1 MKVLAV
7 ETATSWQ
14 SVALLDGDRVLARED
29 RAATG
34 AHGAFLLPAIGRLL
48 ADAGL
53 TLKQLDGLVGS
64 IGPGSFTGVRVGT
77 ATLLGLRAATDLPLV
92 LVPTL
97 EAMAWLCGGTSEP
110 ICPVLP
116 SRKDEIYWAVFR
128 WGIDGRIE
136 RLVPEHVGSPQA
148 LAQTLT
154 GAAILFGEG
163 WVAMEPAIRA
173 ALGPDVTILSAPGD
187 VVRPSAVAVGQA
199 GIERLRRGEIAGEQ
213 VAPLYV
219 QRTEAEIRYEQS
231 GGVSPVA
238 RRQARVASKTAA
250 RAARQPRATGK
261 EPR

>member
-14 SVALLDGDRVLARED
+14 SVALLDDDSVLARED
-29 RAATG
+29 QEATG
-34 AHGAFLLPAIGRLL
+34 AHGTLLLPTITRLL
-48 ADAGL
+48 AKSGL
-53 TLKQLDGLVGS
+53 TLKQLDGLVCS
-64 IGPGSFTGVRVGT
+64 IGPGSFTGLRVGT
-77 ATLLGLRAATDLPLV
+77 ATLLGLRAASDLPLV

-97 EAMAWLCGGTSEP
+97 EAMAWSFRGTSGP

-128 WGIDGRIE
+128 WGPDGLE
-136 RLVPEHVGSPQA
+136 RLVSEHVGSPQA

-154 GAAILFGEG
+154 GATTMLGDG
-163 WVAMEPAIRA
+163 WTTMEPAIRA
-173 ALGPDVTILSAPGD
+173 ALGQDVTIIPAPGD
-187 VVRPSAVAVGQA
+187 SVRPSAVTVGQV
-199 GIERLRRGEIAGEQ
+199 GIERLRRGEVAGDQ

-238 RRQARVASKTAA
+238 RRQARVATKTAA
-250 RAARQPRATGK
+250 RAARQPRSTGK
-261 EPR
+261 SHG

>member
-14 SVALLDGDRVLARED
+14 SVALLDDDSVLARED
-29 RAATG
+29 QEATG
-34 AHGAFLLPAIGRLL
+34 AHGTLLLPTITRLL
-48 ADAGL
+48 AKSGL
-53 TLKQLDGLVGS
+53 MLKQLDGLVCS
-64 IGPGSFTGVRVGT
+64 IGPGSFTGLRVGT

-97 EAMAWLCGGTSEP
+97 EAMTWSLRGTSGP

-128 WGIDGRIE
+128 WGTDGLE
-136 RLVPEHVGSPQA
+136 RLISEHVGSPQA

-154 GAAILFGEG
+154 GATTMLGEG
-163 WVAMEPAIRA
+163 WTMMEPVIRA
-173 ALGPDVTILSAPGD
+173 ALGPGVTIIPASDDP
-187 VVRPSAVAVGQA
+187 VRPSAVTVGQA
-199 GIERLRRGEIAGEQ
+199 GIERLRRGEVAGDH

-231 GGVSPVA
+231 GGISPVA
-238 RRQARVASKTAA
+238 RRQARVATKTAA
-250 RAARQPRATGK
+250 RAARQPRSTGTSHG
-261 EPR
+261 

>member
-14 SVALLDGDRVLARED
+14 SVALLDGGRVLARED
-29 RAATG
+29 REATG

-53 TLKQLDGLVGS
+53 TLKQLDGLVCS
-64 IGPGSFTGVRVGT
+64 IGPGSFTGLRVGT

-97 EAMAWLCGGTSEP
+97 EAMAWSLKGTAGP
-110 ICPVLP
+110 ICLVLP

-128 WGIDGRIE
+128 WVGDGRIE
-136 RLVPEHVGSPQA
+136 RLISEHVGSPQA

-154 GAAILFGEG
+154 GSVTMFGEG
-163 WVAMEPAIRA
+163 WTLMEPAIRA
-173 ALGPDVTILSAPGD
+173 ALGPDIAIMSVPGD
-187 VVRPSAVAVGQA
+187 AVRPSAVAVGQA
-199 GIERLRRGEIAGEQ
+199 GIERLRLGEIAGEQ
-213 VAPLYV
+213 IAPLYV

-238 RRQARVASKTAA
+238 RRQARVATKTAA
-250 RAARQPRATGK
+250 RAARRPRAAGK

>member
-14 SVALLDGDRVLARED
+14 SVALLDDDRVLARED
-29 RAATG
+29 QEATG
-34 AHGAFLLPAIGRLL
+34 AHGTLLLPTITRLL
-48 ADAGL
+48 AKAGL
-53 TLKQLDGLVGS
+53 TLTQLDGLVCS
-64 IGPGSFTGVRVGT
+64 IGPGSFTGLRVGT

-97 EAMAWLCGGTSEP
+97 EAMAWSLRGTSGP

-128 WGIDGRIE
+128 WGADGLVE
-136 RLVPEHVGSPQA
+136 RLVSEHVGSPQA
-148 LAQTLT
+148 LVQTLT
-154 GAAILFGEG
+154 GATTIFGEG
-163 WVAMEPAIRA
+163 WTLMEPAIRA
-173 ALGPDVTILSAPGD
+173 ALGPALTIIPVPEDS
-187 VVRPSAVAVGQA
+187 VRPSAVTVGQA
-199 GIERLRRGEIAGEQ
+199 GIERLRRGEIAGDQ

-238 RRQARVASKTAA
+238 RRQARVATKTAA
-250 RAARQPRATGK
+250 RAARQPRSTGK
-261 EPR
+261 TRG

>member
-14 SVALLDGDRVLARED
+14 SVALLDDDRVLARED
-29 RAATG
+29 QEATG
-34 AHGAFLLPAIGRLL
+34 AHGTLLLPTIGRLL
-48 ADAGL
+48 AKAGL
-53 TLKQLDGLVGS
+53 TLTQLDGLVCS
-64 IGPGSFTGVRVGT
+64 IGPGSFTGLRVGA

-97 EAMAWLCGGTSEP
+97 EAMAWSLRGTSGP

-116 SRKDEIYWAVFR
+116 SRKDEIYWGVFR
-128 WGIDGRIE
+128 WGADGLIE
-136 RLVPEHVGSPQA
+136 RLVSEHVGSPQA

-154 GAAILFGEG
+154 GATVMFGEG
-163 WVAMEPAIRA
+163 WATMEPAIRS
-173 ALGPDVTILSAPGD
+173 ALPPGATVLPAPCEAS
-187 VVRPSAVAVGQA
+187 RPSAVTVGQA
-199 GIERLRRGEIAGEQ
+199 GIERLRRGEMAGDQ

-238 RRQARVASKTAA
+238 RRQARVATKTAA
-250 RAARQPRATGK
+250 RAARQPRSTGK
-261 EPR
+261 SHG

>member
-7 ETATSWQ
+7 ETATAWQ
-14 SVALLDGDRVLARED
+14 SVALLDESTVLGRED
-29 RAATG
+29 QAATG
-34 AHGAFLLPAIGRLL
+34 AHGAHLLPAIGRLM

-53 TLKQLDGLVGS
+53 TFPQLDGLVCS
-64 IGPGSFTGVRVGT
+64 MGPGSFTGLRVGM
-77 ATLLGLRAATDLPLV
+77 ATLLGMRAATDVPLV

-97 EAMAWLCGGTSEP
+97 EAMVWSLRGLSGP

-128 WGIDGRIE
+128 WRSDGLVERI
-136 RLVPEHVGSPQA
+136 VPEQVGSPGM
-148 LAQTLT
+148 LARTLT
-154 GAAILFGEG
+154 GSTTMLGEG
-163 WVAMEPAIRA
+163 WTMMEPAIRSALA
-173 ALGPDVTILSAPGD
+173 AGATVVSAAGDLS
-187 VVRPSAVAVGQA
+187 RPSAVTVGLA
-199 GIERLRRGEIAGEQ
+199 GIERLRRGEVARDP

-250 RAARQPRATGK
+250 RAARQPGATGGK
-261 EPR
+261 HE

>member
-14 SVALLDGDRVLARED
+14 SVALLDGSTVLARED
-29 RAATG
+29 QEATG
-34 AHGAFLLPAIGRLL
+34 AHGTLLLPAIDRLL
-48 ADAGL
+48 AKAGL
-53 TLKQLDGLVGS
+53 TLTQLDGLVCS
-64 IGPGSFTGVRVGT
+64 IGPGSFTGLRVGA

-97 EAMAWLCGGTSEP
+97 EAMVWSLRNVSGP

-116 SRKDEIYWAVFR
+116 SRKGEIYWAIFQ
-128 WGIDGRIE
+128 WGADGVIE
-136 RLVPEHVGSPQA
+136 RLVPEQA
-148 LAQTLT
+148 GPPEGLARMLT
-154 GAAILFGEG
+154 GATTIFGDG
-163 WVAMEPAIRA
+163 WTMMEPAIRA
-173 ALGPDVTILSAPGD
+173 ALPPGIALLPAPDEVS
-187 VVRPSAVAVGQA
+187 RPSAVTVGLA

-250 RAARQPRATGK
+250 RAARQPRVTGK
-261 EPR
+261 EHN

>member
-14 SVALLDGDRVLARED
+14 SVALLDDDRVLAQED
-29 RAATG
+29 QEATG
-34 AHGAFLLPAIGRLL
+34 AHGTLLLPTITRLL
-48 ADAGL
+48 AKSGL
-53 TLKQLDGLVGS
+53 MLTQLDGLVCS
-64 IGPGSFTGVRVGT
+64 IGPGSFTGLRVGT

-97 EAMAWLCGGTSEP
+97 EAMAWSLRGTSGL

-128 WGIDGRIE
+128 WGADRLE
-136 RLVPEHVGSPQA
+136 RLVSEHVGSPQA

-154 GAAILFGEG
+154 GGTTIFGEG
-163 WVAMEPAIRA
+163 WTLMEPAIRA
-173 ALGPDVTILSAPGD
+173 ALGPDVTIIPASGD
-187 VVRPSAVAVGQA
+187 PVRPSAVTVGQA
-199 GIERLRRGEIAGEQ
+199 GIERLLRGEIAGDH

-238 RRQARVASKTAA
+238 RRQARVATKTAA
-250 RAARQPRATGK
+250 RAARQPRSTGK
-261 EPR
+261 TRG

>member
-14 SVALLDGDRVLARED
+14 SVALLDDDSVLARED
-29 RAATG
+29 QEATG
-34 AHGAFLLPAIGRLL
+34 AHGTLLLPTITRLL
-48 ADAGL
+48 AKSGL
-53 TLKQLDGLVGS
+53 TLKQLDGLVCS
-64 IGPGSFTGVRVGT
+64 IGPGSFTGLRVGT
-77 ATLLGLRAATDLPLV
+77 ATLLGLRAASDLPLV

-97 EAMAWLCGGTSEP
+97 EAMAWSFRGTSGP

-128 WGIDGRIE
+128 WGPDGLE
-136 RLVPEHVGSPQA
+136 RLVSEHVGSPQA

-154 GAAILFGEG
+154 DATTMLGDG
-163 WVAMEPAIRA
+163 WTTMEPAIRA
-173 ALGPDVTILSAPGD
+173 ALGQDVTIIPAPGD
-187 VVRPSAVAVGQA
+187 SVRPSAVTVGQV
-199 GIERLRRGEIAGEQ
+199 GIERLRRGEVAGDQ

-238 RRQARVASKTAA
+238 RRQARVATKTAA
-250 RAARQPRATGK
+250 RAARRPKSTGK
-261 EPR
+261 SHG

>member
-14 SVALLDGDRVLARED
+14 SVALLDTDTVLARED
-29 RAATG
+29 KEATG
-34 AHGAFLLPAIGRLL
+34 AHGTLLLPTITRLL
-48 ADAGL
+48 AEAGL
-53 TLKQLDGLVGS
+53 TLRQLDGLVCS
-64 IGPGSFTGVRVGT
+64 IGPGSFTGLRVGT

-97 EAMAWLCGGTSEP
+97 EAMAWSLKGTSGP

-128 WGIDGRIE
+128 WGTDGLVE
-136 RLVPEHVGSPQA
+136 RLVSEHVGSPQA

-154 GAAILFGEG
+154 DATTIFGEG
-163 WVAMEPAIRA
+163 WMMMEPAIRA
-173 ALGPDVTILSAPGD
+173 ALGPDVLIIPAPGD
-187 VVRPSAVAVGQA
+187 PVRPSAVTVGQA
-199 GIERLRRGEIAGEQ
+199 GIERLRRGEIAGDQ

-238 RRQARVASKTAA
+238 RRQARVASKTSA
-250 RAARQPRATGK
+250 RAARQPRSTGK
-261 EPR
+261 TRG

>member
-14 SVALLDGDRVLARED
+14 SIALLDDDRVLAREEQE
-29 RAATG
+29 ATG
-34 AHGAFLLPAIGRLL
+34 AHGALLLPAIDRLM
-48 ADAGL
+48 AEAGL
-53 TLKQLDGLVGS
+53 TFARLDGLICS
-64 IGPGSFTGVRVGT
+64 IGPGSFTGLRVGA

-97 EAMAWLCGGTSEP
+97 EAMVWSLRGTSGP

-116 SRKDEIYWAVFR
+116 SRKGEIYWAVFR
-128 WGIDGRIE
+128 WNTAGVIE
-136 RLVPEHVGSPQA
+136 RLVPEQVGSPEA
-148 LAQTLT
+148 LARMLT
-154 GAAILFGEG
+154 GATTMFGEG
-163 WVAMEPAIRA
+163 WMMMEPAVRA
-173 ALGPDVTILSAPGD
+173 ALPSGATVLPAPGE
-187 VVRPSAVAVGQA
+187 VSRPSAVTVGLA
-199 GIERLRRGEIAGEQ
+199 GIERLRRGEVAGDQ

-250 RAARQPRATGK
+250 RAARQPRSTGK
-261 EPR
+261 SHG

>member
-14 SVALLDGDRVLARED
+14 SVALLDDDSVLARED
-29 RAATG
+29 QEATG
-34 AHGAFLLPAIGRLL
+34 AHGALLLPTITRLL
-48 ADAGL
+48 AKSGL
-53 TLKQLDGLVGS
+53 RLKQLDGLVCS
-64 IGPGSFTGVRVGT
+64 IGPGSFTGLRVGT

-97 EAMAWLCGGTSEP
+97 EAMAWSLREISGP

-128 WGIDGRIE
+128 WGADGLE
-136 RLVPEHVGSPQA
+136 RLISEHVGSPQA

-154 GAAILFGEG
+154 GATTMLGEG
-163 WVAMEPAIRA
+163 WTTMEPAIRA
-173 ALGPDVTILSAPGD
+173 ALGPDVTIIPASGD
-187 VVRPSAVAVGQA
+187 PVRPSAVTVGQA
-199 GIERLRRGEIAGEQ
+199 GIERLRRGEVAGDQ

-238 RRQARVASKTAA
+238 RRQARVATKTAA
-250 RAARQPRATGK
+250 RSARQPRSTGK
-261 EPR
+261 SHG

>member
-14 SVALLDGDRVLARED
+14 SVALLDDDRVLAQED
-29 RAATG
+29 QEATG
-34 AHGAFLLPAIGRLL
+34 AHGALLLPTITRLL
-48 ADAGL
+48 AKAGL
-53 TLKQLDGLVGS
+53 TLKQLNGLVCS
-64 IGPGSFTGVRVGT
+64 IGPGSFTGLRVGT

-97 EAMAWLCGGTSEP
+97 EAMAWSLRGTSGP

-128 WGIDGRIE
+128 WGADGLVE
-136 RLVPEHVGSPQA
+136 RLVSEHVGSPQA
-148 LAQTLT
+148 LVQTLT
-154 GAAILFGEG
+154 GATTIFGEG
-163 WVAMEPAIRA
+163 WTLMEPAIRA
-173 ALGPDVTILSAPGD
+173 ALDPALTIIPVPGD
-187 VVRPSAVAVGQA
+187 SARPSAVTVGQA
-199 GIERLRRGEIAGEQ
+199 GIERLRRGEIAGDQ

-238 RRQARVASKTAA
+238 RRQARVATKTAA
-250 RAARQPRATGK
+250 RAVRQPRSTGK
-261 EPR
+261 TRG

>member
-14 SVALLDGDRVLARED
+14 SVALLDDDRVLARED
-29 RAATG
+29 REAVG
-34 AHGAFLLPAIGRLL
+34 AHGRFLLPAITRLL
-48 ADAGL
+48 ADAGM
-53 TLKQLDGLVGS
+53 TFKQLDGLAGS
-64 IGPGSFTGVRVGT
+64 IGPGSFTGLRVGIS
-77 ATLLGLRAATDLPLV
+77 TLLGLRAATDLPLT

-97 EAMAWLCGGTSEP
+97 EAMAWSLRETAGP

-128 WGIDGRIE
+128 WGIDGHVE
-136 RLVPEHVGSPQA
+136 RLVSEHVGSPQA

-154 GAAILFGEG
+154 GATTFLGEG
-163 WVAMEPAIRA
+163 WTMMEPAIRA
-173 ALGPDVTILSAPGD
+173 ALRPEVLILPVSGD
-187 VVRPSAVAVGQA
+187 PVRPSAVAVGLA

-238 RRQARVASKTAA
+238 RRQARVAEKASA
-250 RAARQPRATGK
+250 RAARRPKSTGR

>member
-14 SVALLDGDRVLARED
+14 SVALLDDDRVLARED
-29 RAATG
+29 QEATG
-34 AHGAFLLPAIGRLL
+34 VHGTLLLPTITRLL
-48 ADAGL
+48 AKSGL
-53 TLKQLDGLVGS
+53 TLKYLDGLVCS
-64 IGPGSFTGVRVGT
+64 IGPGSFTGLRVGT

-97 EAMAWLCGGTSEP
+97 EAMAWSLRGTSVL

-128 WGIDGRIE
+128 WGADRLE
-136 RLVPEHVGSPQA
+136 RLVSEHVGSPQA

-154 GAAILFGEG
+154 GGTTIFGEG
-163 WVAMEPAIRA
+163 WTLMEPAIRA
-173 ALGPDVTILSAPGD
+173 ALGPDVTIIPASGD
-187 VVRPSAVAVGQA
+187 PVRPSAVTVGQA
-199 GIERLRRGEIAGEQ
+199 GIERLLRGEIAGDH

-238 RRQARVASKTAA
+238 RRQARVATKTAA
-250 RAARQPRATGK
+250 RAARQPRSTGK
-261 EPR
+261 TRG